1 MRKYYAALTSSN
13 DPEPSRYFHSPTSFL
28 SSGALVHFE
37 YLEALERDAVCVT
50 FLCRTQEDPPRSV
63 VVKFAPT
70 YCPEAHELL
79 AQKDLAPQ
87 LLYCGPTVAQLQG
100 KLPEDFPEQLT
111 NIVSFLHD
119 GGYVFGDLRW
129 PNVMVAGK
137 KVKLIDFDWAG
148 KEGYAKYP
156 IHIAH
161 NIDWPPSTC

>member
-1 MRKYYAALTSSN
+1 MT
-13 DPEPSRYFHSPTSFL
+13 
-28 SSGALVHFE
+28 
-37 YLEALERDAVCVT
+37 DAV
-50 FLCRTQEDPPRSV
+50 FSKKSKTQKLQDINKAV
-63 VVKFAPT
+63 YIDGK
-70 YCPEAHELL
+70 
-79 AQKDLAPQ
+79 
-87 LLYCGPTVAQLQG
+87 TVAQLQG
-100 KLPEDFPEQLT
+100 KLPEDSPEQLT

-161 NIDWPPSTC
+161 NIDWPPGVTAMGKIKKVHDIHMLKSLISSCTKPS